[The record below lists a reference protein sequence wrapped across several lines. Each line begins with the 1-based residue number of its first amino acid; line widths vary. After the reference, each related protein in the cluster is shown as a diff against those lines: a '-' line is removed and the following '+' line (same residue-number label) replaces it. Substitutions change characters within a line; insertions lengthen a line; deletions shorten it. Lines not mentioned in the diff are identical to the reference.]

1 MIQQNFI
8 QLYEKSFKQNWDL
21 PALSDYNGITYT
33 YGEVAKQVARP
44 GSAKG
49 WCCRHDLIM
58 VSRTFPCIL
67 LKQQGAS
74 GNHCN

>member
-33 YGEVAKQVARP
+33 
-44 GSAKG
+44 SAG
-49 WCCRHDLIM
+49 
-58 VSRTFPCIL
+58 TL
-67 LKQQGAS
+67 L
-74 GNHCN
+74 CLRL